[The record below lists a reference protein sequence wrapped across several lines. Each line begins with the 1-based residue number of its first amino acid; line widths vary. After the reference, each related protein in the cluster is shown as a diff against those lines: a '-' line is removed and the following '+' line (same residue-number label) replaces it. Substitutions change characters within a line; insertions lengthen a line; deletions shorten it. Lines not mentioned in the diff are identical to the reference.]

1 MNVTPSTLTSMTKL
15 RSCAIIASLALL
27 TSACADRASQ
37 QEPPGHGPS
46 ETSAPAE
53 TVRVEGWWGRGDL
66 VGPFTAELVGDDIVA
81 IDLDLSHGE
90 YGATLDRFEFRSGR
104 LVSYRQDAQYRLMDP
119 EDPSRLVPVSMQ
131 LEFDESGALSGGE
144 KTVDG
149 AGQEP
154 DPTDLDRVRAQSK
167 DLVELARAFAVVAAE
182 GGEPVRFVCPDGRT
196 FRVTFAAEAV
206 VLDLGEGYGRHV
218 LSRQPAASG
227 AKYGDDRYVV
237 WTEGA
242 EAMVEAFGEPMLS
255 DCRAPE

>member
-1 MNVTPSTLTSMTKL
+1 MTKL
-15 RSCAIIASLALL
+15 RSCAVVASLALL

-37 QEPPGHGPS
+37 QEPPAQGAS

-53 TVRVEGWWGRGDL
+53 TVRVEGWWERGDF
-66 VGPFTAELVGDDIVA
+66 VGPFTAEVVGNDIVA
-81 IDLDLSHGE
+81 IDRNMSHGE
-90 YGATLDRFEFRSGR
+90 YGATRDRFEFESGR
-104 LVSYRQDAQYRLMDP
+104 LVGYRQDSQYRLMDP

-131 LEFDESGALSGGE
+131 LEFDESGALAGGE

-149 AGQEP
+149 VEREVDA
-154 DPTDLDRVRAQSK
+154 TDLDRVRAQVY
-167 DLVELARAFAVVAAE
+167 DLVEQARAFAEVAAD
-182 GGEPVRFVCPDGRT
+182 GGDPVQFVCPDDRT

-237 WTEGA
+237 WTEGD
-242 EAMVEAFGEPMLS
+242 EAMVEAFGEPMLC